1 MHFAAKIAPLLTD
14 ALNTFYLAML
24 RRARLCHFHRMSS
37 VRLAVCPY
45 MTLRY
50 VFHTGWNTLMTV
62 WVYLHSN
69 FSGALRKTV
78 FSSRMRFGRS
88 RSSTVIDFG
97 TNRKRVC
104 DFLLVRHSNLGH
116 ILHRFGDIAG
126 FCAHDPTP
134 IPPSFGGCSR
144 CTRSPMLGSV
154 RARTLRNS
162 AVLKLL
168 SKNSNLCDHGI
179 WTLQT
184 ERRTDGRTTYCGI
197 AALCVASRCKNW
209 SIYDENMEE
218 HPVFFSD
225 LCLDTFKIGFTSFH
239 FFGFSRCSRNWG
251 QKVTMSPRTTLH

>member
-1 MHFAAKIAPLLTD
+1 MHWILFTSRCYAERGYAISTVC
-14 ALNTFYLAML
+14 
-24 RRARLCHFHRMSS
+24 RLSVWLS
-37 VRLAVCPY
+37 VRIWRWGMFFTQVGILWWQFGSIYTQIFLVRSVKLYFLQECVLAVQGHP
-45 MTLRY
+45 
-50 VFHTGWNTLMTV
+50 
-62 WVYLHSN
+62 
-69 FSGALRKTV
+69 
-78 FSSRMRFGRS
+78 RS
-88 RSSTVIDFG
+88 LILAPIESAYA
-97 TNRKRVC
+97 C